1 MSEQPGTSKHVLILG
16 GGFGGL
22 TAAAAV
28 RRYLNQDDTV
38 TVVDESG
45 EHTQGLSLLWIM
57 RGWRDSDSVIVRPQA
72 RSLPGVDLVQAHVQE
87 LDLDNQKVH
96 TSTGTL
102 HYDALIIALGARLN
116 PKLVLGLAEALDDGS
131 VNQFYTSAGALDAHR
146 RLMAMRSGRLAL
158 VVSSMPYK
166 CPAAPWE
173 AAFLAADLL
182 RENGTR
188 NNIDIQIYTP
198 EPQPMPVAGPVLG
211 AAVVDMLN
219 DAKIGHHFS
228 TAIERVD
235 GPGRNL
241 LFSNGETAGFDEA
254 LFIPPHQ
261 APDPVR
267 AAKFS
272 EPGWIP
278 VDPHTLTTSIPGVWA
293 VGDNASITLTNGKP
307 LPKAAVFAR
316 GQAEAAAA
324 GAARYLGRTAPD
336 ITFDGIGHC
345 FLEVGGHMAAKGAGN
360 FYADGGPQ
368 VELHP
373 PSNETHQEKERDE
386 ASWLTE
392 WMPTS

>member
-1 MSEQPGTSKHVLILG
+1 MSEPGNPKRVLVLG

-22 TAAAAV
+22 TAAAAI
-28 RRYLNQDDTV
+28 RRYLHEDDTV

-45 EHTQGLSLLWIM
+45 EHVQGLSLLWIM
-57 RGWRDSDSVIVRPQA
+57 RGWRDSGTVTVRPRPQ
-72 RSLPGVDLVQAHVQE
+72 SLPGVDLVQAHVQE
-87 LDLDNQKVH
+87 LDLDNQTVQ

-102 HYDALIIALGARLN
+102 PYDALIIALGARLTPN
-116 PKLVLGLAEALDDGS
+116 HVLGLAEAIDDGS

-146 RLMAMRSGRLAL
+146 RLMAMRSGRLAI

-182 RENGTR
+182 RENGSR
-188 NNIDIQIYTP
+188 DNVDIRIYTP

-219 DAKIGHHFS
+219 DAKIGHHFA

-235 GPGRNL
+235 GPGRR
-241 LFSNGETAGFDEA
+241 LFFTNDVTADFDEA
-254 LFIPPHQ
+254 LFVPPHQ

-272 EPGWIP
+272 ESGWIP
-278 VDPHTLTTSIPGVWA
+278 VDPHTLATSVPGVWA

-324 GAARYLGRTAPD
+324 GAARYLGRTVPD
-336 ITFDGIGHC
+336 ITFNGIGHC
-345 FLEVGGHMAAKGAGN
+345 FLETGGHRAAKGAGN

-373 PSNETHQEKERDE
+373 PSTETHQEKERDE
-386 ASWLTE
+386 ASWLAE
-392 WMPTS
+392 WMPAV